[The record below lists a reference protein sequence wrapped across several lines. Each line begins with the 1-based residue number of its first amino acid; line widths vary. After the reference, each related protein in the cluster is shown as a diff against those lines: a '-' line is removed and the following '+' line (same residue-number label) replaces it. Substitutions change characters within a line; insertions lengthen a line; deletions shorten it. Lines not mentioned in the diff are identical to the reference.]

1 MATDTTTAPGPKS
14 ARDFLRSWKFWR
26 PFLGVTAG
34 GIGGYLYWYFI
45 GCNSGTCPITSSP
58 YGSIIMGALLG
69 YLLFGSPWGKSGNE
83 QSQDPAV
90 DSNK

>member
-1 MATDTTTAPGPKS
+1 MTTGTTS
-14 ARDFLRSWKFWR
+14 ARKTVKDFFRSWNFWR
-26 PFLGVTAG
+26 PFLGAAAG
-34 GIGGYLYWYFI
+34 GIGGYLYFYFI
-45 GCNSGTCPITSSP
+45 GCNTGSCPITSSP

-90 DSNK
+90 DRNDK